1 MLSLQ
6 RLGADWGHLLVD
18 RPITLPCME
27 RKRKCMLSGLLL
39 ALVVT
44 SYGQVGPIQYAVG
57 YRDAVWISK
66 RGFPVSAYDWQNE
79 TINQQLTLAA
89 RYRRQSNRCW
99 RYGGLAY
106 LAGGLAATGIAI
118 GSFGVPSG
126 QMQPYEHA
134 RRATAIVVTGGLITA
149 LGGGIWRKEK
159 ARRRA
164 REALHRY
171 QRGTR
176 Y

>member
-1 MLSLQ
+1 ML
-6 RLGADWGHLLVD
+6 A
-18 RPITLPCME
+18 
-27 RKRKCMLSGLLL
+27 GLLL

-44 SYGQVGPIQYAVG
+44 SYGQVGPTQYAVG
-57 YRDAVWISK
+57 YRDAAWISK

-79 TINQQLTLAA
+79 TINQQLALAA

-106 LAGGLAATGIAI
+106 LAGGLATTGLMI
-118 GSFGVPSG
+118 GTFGLPSNRR
-126 QMQPYEHA
+126 QPYENA
-134 RRATAIVVTGGLITA
+134 VAAVSVVSMGGLITA
-149 LGGGIWRKEK
+149 LGGGIWRKAK

-164 REALHRY
+164 REALRRY
-171 QRGTR
+171 QGGTR